1 VILDRGA
8 ADCRV
13 YVYKEGALSPFG
25 HDLVL
30 SVERFSIELDEDL
43 SRAVGRFDA
52 ASLRV
57 IDPPALSIADRAEI
71 EARVVADVLEA
82 RRFPE
87 IVFRSTRID
96 GERVEGMLEL
106 HGRTQVVRGRV
117 ELGHDGRRR
126 TRFRLHQPDFGIRP
140 YAALLGALRVRA
152 HVDVELGVMVPPPA
166 A

>member
-1 VILDRGA
+1 VILDRSV

-13 YVYKEGALSPFG
+13 FVYKEGALSPFG

-30 SVERFSIELDEDL
+30 SVERFSIEVDEDFAH
-43 SRAVGRFDA
+43 AVGHFDA

-57 IDPPALSIADRAEI
+57 IDPAALSIADRAEI
-71 EARVVADVLEA
+71 EKRVAADVLEV

-96 GERVEGMLEL
+96 RELVEGTLEL
-106 HGRTQVVRGRV
+106 HGRTQVVRGRI

-126 TRFRLHQPDFGIRP
+126 TRVRLHQPDFGMRP
-140 YAALLGALRVRA
+140 YSALLGALRVRP
-152 HVDVELGVMVPPPA
+152 HVDVELGALVPPPA
-166 A
+166 T